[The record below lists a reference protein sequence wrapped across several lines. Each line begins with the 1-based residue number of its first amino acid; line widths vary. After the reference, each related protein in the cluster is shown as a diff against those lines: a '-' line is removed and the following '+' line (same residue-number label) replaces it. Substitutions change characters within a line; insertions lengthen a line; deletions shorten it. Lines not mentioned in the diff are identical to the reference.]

1 MRRLLMG
8 ADSIELTIE
17 IEARKQSWF
26 ISRVSDVAICGYSD
40 KLAPSKS
47 LKKYLDPWNNDCYGG
62 ACSVRVHN
70 KLTSKINI
78 SLHKIFW
85 SFHTRRFLKTNI
97 SVLSAAKPLRSHCFV
112 ISENTAYY
120 SALDG
125 KVSEK
130 SSFNYWVN
138 TAVDCGSRYTCFG
151 SQGHDIFNM

>member
-1 MRRLLMG
+1 MRRLLM
-8 ADSIELTIE
+8 AVDTIELLNYRNWSEET
-17 IEARKQSWF
+17 KVVHF
-26 ISRVSDVAICGYSD
+26 TCDVAIYGYSD

-78 SLHKIFW
+78 FLHKIFW

-97 SVLSAAKPLRSHCFV
+97 SVLSAVKPQRPHCFV

-125 KVSEK
+125 KFQKNLHSTTG
-130 SSFNYWVN
+130 W
-138 TAVDCGSRYTCFG
+138 TQLDCGSRYACFG
-151 SQGHDIFNM
+151 SQGHHIFNM